1 MCEQSFGEGYCY
13 CCNRCQVYKEIC
25 RWGIYNLWYAGVQDL
40 MPKYV
45 FAVGDIHK
53 AFHEFLME
61 GQGAKICHLCKYECL
76 GDHTIPPYPLFAK
89 TVQLLLTCIA
99 T

>member
-1 MCEQSFGEGYCY
+1 MVLDYSCLHDFYSSRTGGYQVQIIMCEQSFGEGYCY
-13 CCNRCQVYKEIC
+13 CCNSCQVYKEIC

-61 GQGAKICHLCKYECL
+61 GGNAWE
-76 GDHTIPPYPLFAK
+76 
-89 TVQLLLTCIA
+89 
-99 T
+99 

>member
-1 MCEQSFGEGYCY
+1 MLMDNYNVGEHLIWSHIRWTGGYQIRIIMCEQSFGEGYCY

-53 AFHEFLME
+53 AFHEFLKE
-61 GQGAKICHLCKYECL
+61 G
-76 GDHTIPPYPLFAK
+76 
-89 TVQLLLTCIA
+89 
-99 T
+99 

>member
-61 GQGAKICHLCKYECL
+61 G
-76 GDHTIPPYPLFAK
+76 
-89 TVQLLLTCIA
+89 
-99 T
+99 